1 MRRNDRGG
9 AGNGAS
15 PLSRATSALCA
26 ICALCASLAACSFD
40 YGGGASG
47 ASEKPSAVFVDFT
60 HTIMMRGARV
70 FEIKADRAESYDAE
84 GKTLLYGVSF
94 TEFDEK
100 THEAVA
106 EGRADRGLIYTQ
118 SENAEF
124 SGSISLK
131 SQGEDATLRAEYLSW
146 DSGKKLLSSRLDQ
159 NVEVRKGDGTWLRG
173 AGFSADMRRRA
184 FVFRDSAEGAFAVE
198 DKKQ

>member
-9 AGNGAS
+9 AILGAF
-15 PLSRATSALCA
+15 LRA
-26 ICALCASLAACSFD
+26 CALCALSALSVCLAACSFD
-40 YGGGASG
+40 YGGGAGG
-47 ASEKPSAVFVDFT
+47 ASDKPSSVFTGFT
-60 HTIMMRGARV
+60 HTVMIRGARV
-70 FEIKADRAESYDAE
+70 FEIKADRAESYDAD

-106 EGRADRGLIYTQ
+106 EGRADSGVIYTQ

-131 SQGEDATLRAEYLSW
+131 SQGEDATLKAEYLSW
-146 DSGKKLLSSRLDQ
+146 DAGKKVLSSRLDQ

-198 DKKQ
+198 DKQ

>member
-9 AGNGAS
+9 ALPGAF
-15 PLSRATSALCA
+15 PRALCALSALCA
-26 ICALCASLAACSFD
+26 CLAACSFN
-40 YGGGASG
+40 YGGEAPG
-47 ASEKPSAVFVDFT
+47 ASEKPSAVFSGFT

-70 FEIKADRAESYDAE
+70 LEIKADRAESYDKE

-100 THEAVA
+100 THEAEA
-106 EGRADRGLIYTQ
+106 EGRADRGIIYTQ

-124 SGSISLK
+124 AGSISLK
-131 SQGEDATLRAEYLSW
+131 SRGEDATLKAEYLSW
-146 DSGKKLLSSRLDQ
+146 DSGKKVLSSRLDQ
-159 NVEVRKGDGTWLRG
+159 NVELRKGDGTWLKG

-184 FVFRDSAEGAFAVE
+184 FVFRDSAEGAFAVGE
-198 DKKQ
+198 KKQ